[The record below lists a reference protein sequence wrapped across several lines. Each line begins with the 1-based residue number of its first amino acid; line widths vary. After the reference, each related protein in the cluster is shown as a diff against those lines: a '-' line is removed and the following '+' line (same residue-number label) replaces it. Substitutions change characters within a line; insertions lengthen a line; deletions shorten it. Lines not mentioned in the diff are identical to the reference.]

1 MNYRSKIN
9 IVKRFLAGEQIVKI
23 SFENN
28 LKPSQISFWA
38 KKYLELGISGLELK
52 KGRPI
57 MKFKIRNNKPKKVS
71 KNFDS
76 KDESNSLTSVYE
88 ELKLLK
94 EELKHFKKREKN
106 FEKEIKLLKK
116 ENEVLKKW
124 KTLVKIFDSNQPRQ
138 EKIKKIYNRV
148 KADKN
153 LRLTQVLKEFSIPIS
168 TFYYELKKEDFDKKN
183 EEIIS
188 QVKLIFE
195 ENKARYGKRRIKAEL
210 NNREYKIGFKKVR
223 RLMEKFNLKA
233 ICPRRKYKSYKG
245 TVGKIADNILNRNFV
260 ATQPN
265 QKWTTDVT
273 EFRGPF
279 GKAYLSPILDM
290 FNGEVIAWELS
301 TSANNQQIRKM
312 LQKAFSK
319 HKNLEGLIFHSDQ
332 GWQHQHRQFSEK
344 LKQKGIIQS
353 MSPKGNCLDNS
364 VIESFFG
371 TLKRECFYGR
381 EKEFLTFKQFHKA
394 ITNYIYYYNHKRI
407 KDKIKWM
414 FPIKFRETFISNY
427 N

>member
-1 MNYRSKIN
+1 
-9 IVKRFLAGEQIVKI
+9 
-23 SFENN
+23 
-28 LKPSQISFWA
+28 
-38 KKYLELGISGLELK
+38 
-52 KGRPI
+52 
-57 MKFKIRNNKPKKVS
+57 
-71 KNFDS
+71 
-76 KDESNSLTSVYE
+76 
-88 ELKLLK
+88 
-94 EELKHFKKREKN
+94 
-106 FEKEIKLLKK
+106 
-116 ENEVLKKW
+116 
-124 KTLVKIFDSNQPRQ
+124 
-138 EKIKKIYNRV
+138 
-148 KADKN
+148 N
-153 LRLTQVLKEFSIPIS
+153 LRLIQVLKEFSIPIS

-188 QVKLIFE
+188 QMKLIFV
-195 ENKARYGKRRIKAEL
+195 ENNARYGKRRIKAEL
-210 NNREYKIGFKKVR
+210 NNRDYKIGLKKVC

-233 ICPRRKYKSYKG
+233 ICPRKKYKSYKG

-273 EFRGPF
+273 EFSGPF

-290 FNGEVIAWELS
+290 FNGEVIAWDLS

-312 LQKAFSK
+312 LQRAFSK

-332 GWQHQHRQFSEK
+332 GWQYQHRQFSEK

-353 MSPKGNCLDNS
+353 MSRKGNCLDNS
-364 VIESFFG
+364 IIESFFG

-381 EKEFLTFKQFHKA
+381 EKEFLTFKQFNKA
-394 ITNYIYYYNHKRI
+394 IANYIYYYNYKQI

-414 FPIKFRETFISNY
+414 SPIKFRETFISNY

>member
-9 IVKRFLAGEQIVKI
+9 IVKRFLAGETMIKI
-23 SFENN
+23 SLENN
-28 LKPSQISFWA
+28 LNPSLISFWA
-38 KKYLELGISGLELK
+38 KKYLESGISGLELN

-57 MKFKIRNNKPKKVS
+57 MKSKINNNKSTKVS
-71 KNFDS
+71 NNSDS
-76 KDESNSLTSVYE
+76 QNQSNSSLSVYE
-88 ELKLLK
+88 ELKLLR
-94 EELKHFKKREKN
+94 EEN
-106 FEKEIKLLKK
+106 KLLKK

-124 KTLVKIFDSNQPRQ
+124 KALVEIFDSSQPRQ

-188 QVKLIFE
+188 QMKLIFV
-195 ENKARYGKRRIKAEL
+195 ENKVRYGKRRIKAEL
-210 NNREYKIGFKKVR
+210 NNRDYKIGLKKVR

-233 ICPRRKYKSYKG
+233 ICPRKKYKSYKG

-273 EFRGPF
+273 EFSGPF

-290 FNGEVIAWELS
+290 FNGEVIAWDLS

-312 LQKAFSK
+312 LQRAFWK

-332 GWQHQHRQFSEK
+332 GWQYQHRQFSEK

-353 MSPKGNCLDNS
+353 MSRKGNCLDNS
-364 VIESFFG
+364 IIESFFG

-394 ITNYIYYYNHKRI
+394 IANYIYYYNYKQI

-414 FPIKFRETFISNY
+414 SPIKFRETFISNY